1 MIRARD
7 VVFTIEG
14 SAKTPFLS
22 GLPIDWRRATTMSVQ
37 TTFFSALEERQRP
50 DKGGVA
56 MIKGCTH
63 IYAPKRQ
70 TGEYA
75 TLAANHRGNGA
86 RPVPVASEGY
96 RLGIGPAPAY
106 PYVEPFVEN
115 HVGKAEQDSGAHH
128 GSPVSKAAVVRGSP
142 AVADNLRVVIRSRN

>member
-1 MIRARD
+1 VIRARD

-14 SAKTPFLS
+14 SAKTPPFLS
-22 GLPIDWRRATTMSVQ
+22 GPPIDWRWATTMSVQ

-63 IYAPKRQ
+63 IYAPKGQ

-75 TLAANHRGNGA
+75 TLTANHRGNGA
-86 RPVPVASEGY
+86 RPVPSGVRRVSPRY
-96 RLGIGPAPAY
+96 RTS
-106 PYVEPFVEN
+106 
-115 HVGKAEQDSGAHH
+115 SG
-128 GSPVSKAAVVRGSP
+128 VS
-142 AVADNLRVVIRSRN
+142 LRRVIR